1 MARLSFQRS
10 ARALG
15 VLSLL
20 IGLAACVGPQ
30 PRYYGGGGGYGR
42 SYAYQQPVHRG
53 GGYNPGWRGGHQRG
67 WR

>member
-20 IGLAACVGPQ
+20 IGLAACVAPH
-30 PRYYGGGGGYGR
+30 PRYNGGGYGR
-42 SYAYQQPVHRG
+42 GYAYQQPVYRG
-53 GGYNPGWRGGHQRG
+53 GYGHHYGPPRR
-67 WR
+67 WH